1 MNILQSITYATGAKN
16 KTQAGVILA
25 LLVVLAGVTA
35 WNHGSDH
42 HQTVIEIEYHGK
54 MSHLA

>member
-1 MNILQSITYATGAKN
+1 MNIIQSITQSIGAKN
-16 KTQAGVILA
+16 TKQTGMILL

-42 HQTVIEIEYHGK
+42 NQSVIEIEYHGK
-54 MSHLA
+54 MSRLA

>member
-1 MNILQSITYATGAKN
+1 MKLIQSMTHSIGAKN
-16 KTQAGVILA
+16 TKQTGMILL
-25 LLVVLAGVTA
+25 LLVALAAVTA

-42 HQTVIEIEYHGK
+42 NHSVIEIEYHGK